1 MSLYVDTSALLKRY
15 VEEDDSAAAEG
26 FLVADPSWVTARHT
40 WVEVRRNLARLLRG
54 AERARLRR
62 AFESDWARMLVVELD
77 AATCTRAGAL
87 AETLGARTLD
97 ALHLAAA
104 ERAGAGAGALPFL
117 TYDLRQAQA
126 ARSLGWTVLG
136 R

>member
-15 VEEDDSAAAEG
+15 IDEDESAACERL
-26 FLVADPSWVTARHT
+26 LVADPSWVTARHT
-40 WVEVRRNLARLLRG
+40 WVEVLRNLGRLLQG
-54 AERARLRR
+54 PERARVRNVFR
-62 AFESDWARMLVVELD
+62 ADWSRMLVVELD
-77 AATCTRAGAL
+77 ATTCDRAGDL
-87 AETLGARTLD
+87 AETLYVRTLD

-104 ERAGAGAGALPFL
+104 ERAGAGTLPFL
-117 TYDLRQAQA
+117 TYDVRQAQA

>member
-15 VEEDDSAAAEG
+15 VAEDESDACERLLLG
-26 FLVADPSWVTARHT
+26 DDSWVTARHT
-40 WVEVRRNLARLLRG
+40 WVEVVRNLSRLLSG
-54 AERARLRR
+54 AERARVKR
-62 AFESDWARMLVVELD
+62 AFRTDWDRMHVVEID
-77 AATCTRAGAL
+77 ATTCERAGDL
-87 AETLGARTLD
+87 AETLQLRTLD

-104 ERAGAGAGALPFL
+104 ERAGAGGLPFL
-117 TYDLRQAQA
+117 TYDIRQAQA

>member
-1 MSLYVDTSALLKRY
+1 VSLYVDTSALLKRY
-15 VEEDDSAAAEG
+15 ISEDESDACERI
-26 FLVADPSWVTARHT
+26 LLADLSWVTARHT
-40 WVEVRRNLARLLRG
+40 WVEVVRNLAKLLTG
-54 AERARLRR
+54 SERTRMKKIFA
-62 AFESDWARMLVVELD
+62 ADWSRFYVVELD
-77 AATCTRAGAL
+77 DVTCRRAGEL
-87 AETLGARTLD
+87 AETLQVRTLD

-104 ERAGAGAGALPFL
+104 ERTGGSALPFV

>member
-15 VEEDDSAAAEG
+15 VDEDDSTACERL
-26 FLVADPSWVTARHT
+26 LVADPSWVTARHT
-40 WVEVRRNLARLLRG
+40 WVEVLRNLGRLLRG
-54 AERARLRR
+54 PERARVRTVFR
-62 AFESDWARMLVVELD
+62 ADWSRMLVVELD
-77 AATCTRAGAL
+77 ETTCERAGVL
-87 AETLGARTLD
+87 AETLQVRTLD

-104 ERAGAGAGALPFL
+104 ERAGAGGLPFL
-117 TYDLRQAQA
+117 TYDVRQAQA

>member
-15 VEEDDSAAAEG
+15 IEEDESAACER
-26 FLVADPSWVTARHT
+26 FLVNDPSWITARHT
-40 WVEVRRNLARLLRG
+40 WLEVLRNLGRLLQG
-54 AERARLRR
+54 SERARVRGLFRT
-62 AFESDWARMLVVELD
+62 DWSRMLIVELD
-77 AATCTRAGAL
+77 ATTCDRAGDL
-87 AETLGARTLD
+87 AETLQVRTLD

-104 ERAGAGAGALPFL
+104 ERAGAGTLPFL
-117 TYDLRQAQA
+117 TYDVRQAQA

>member
-15 VEEDDSAAAEG
+15 VEEDESAACERL
-26 FLVADPSWVTARHT
+26 LVADPSWVTARHT
-40 WVEVRRNLARLLRG
+40 WVEVLRNLARLVRG
-54 AERARLRR
+54 PDRARMRTTFR
-62 AFESDWARMLVVELD
+62 TDWARMLVVELD
-77 AATCTRAGAL
+77 VTTCERAGDL
-87 AETLGARTLD
+87 AETLQVRTLD

-104 ERAGAGAGALPFL
+104 ERAGAGALPFL
-117 TYDLRQAQA
+117 TYDVRQAQA

>member
-15 VEEDDSAAAEG
+15 IDEDESAACEK
-26 FLVADPSWVTARHT
+26 LLLADPSWVTARHT
-40 WVEVRRNLARLLRG
+40 WVEVLRNLGRLVHG
-54 AERARLRR
+54 AERARVRHTFR
-62 AFESDWARMLVVELD
+62 TDWSRMLVVELD
-77 AATCTRAGAL
+77 ATTCERAGDL
-87 AETLGARTLD
+87 AGTLHVRTLD

-104 ERAGAGAGALPFL
+104 ERAGAGALPFL
-117 TYDLRQAQA
+117 TYDVRQAQA

>member
-1 MSLYVDTSALLKRY
+1 VSLYVDTSALLKRY
-15 VEEDDSAAAEG
+15 ISEDESGACERILLG
-26 FLVADPSWVTARHT
+26 DPSWVTARHT
-40 WVEVRRNLARLLRG
+40 SVEVVRNLAKLLG
-54 AERARLRR
+54 GSERSRMKKIFA
-62 AFESDWARMLVVELD
+62 ADWSRFYVVELD
-77 AATCTRAGAL
+77 ETTCRRAGEL
-87 AETLGARTLD
+87 AETLQVRTLD

-104 ERAGAGAGALPFL
+104 ERAGGPALPFV